1 MRRNEDNLVKRVVTL
16 CQRQGAPLKL
26 FSLNVPMNVTIQEVK
41 ILCAL
46 LSFCV
51 LSQLV
56 ACLHVSAEEYCHLFL
71 LSPSSFLMLLFYLFH
86 KLFNNCTHLC
96 LLLAVFFQRVFLS
109 SV

>member
-41 ILCAL
+41 TIVILCVL
-46 LSFCV
+46 FCLSVCC
-51 LSQLV
+51 LSLSLV
-56 ACLHVSAEEYCHLFL
+56 STSLQKSTAIFFS
-71 LSPSSFLMLLFYLFH
+71 SPPSFLMLLFYLFH

-96 LLLAVFFQRVFLS
+96 LSLAVFFQR
-109 SV
+109 